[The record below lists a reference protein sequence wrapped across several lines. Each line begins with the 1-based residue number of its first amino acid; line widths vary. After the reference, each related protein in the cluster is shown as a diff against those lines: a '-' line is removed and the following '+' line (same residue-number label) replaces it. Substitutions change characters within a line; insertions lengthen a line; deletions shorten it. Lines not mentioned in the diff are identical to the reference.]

1 MDPCSSLP
9 HPADWNPIAGGGP
22 ASAFAA
28 VLAGFVFI
36 GMVYVL
42 TEGFDRYHGHTLM
55 LFMAAFVCLA
65 AGSYIEALASG
76 ETACL
81 RAWSEEMF
89 SSGLL
94 AVGSTAMLA
103 ALAWLLPTRYG
114 RDPIVRRFTITA
126 AMSIAVI
133 ASELLATA
141 AEGFLLDVPGES
153 HWRGLVGL
161 STWMIIVL
169 VLAAGLLRLAN
180 ALQDRHRVA
189 IAASAVIVFT
199 FLSLI
204 FLVPIGDIPRAEWVS
219 PAPSIV
225 VASTV
230 IPLYGG
236 ALVLAAITWALPN
249 KRSWPA
255 PEANEGAPRQ
265 RIRSGQGS
273 GLPSE

>member
-9 HPADWNPIAGGGP
+9 DPADWNPIAGGGP

-42 TEGFDRYHGHTLM
+42 TEGFDRHHGHTLM

-81 RAWSEEMF
+81 RAWSEEIF

-114 RDPIVRRFTITA
+114 RDLIVRRFTIIA
-126 AMSIAVI
+126 AISLAVI

-141 AEGFLLDVPGES
+141 AQGFLLDVPGKIY
-153 HWRGLVGL
+153 WRGLVGW
-161 STWMIIVL
+161 STWLIIAL
-169 VLAAGLLRLAN
+169 VIAAGFLRLVDAVK
-180 ALQDRHRVA
+180 DRYRVA
-189 IAASAVIVFT
+189 IAANAVIIFT
-199 FLSLI
+199 FLSLV
-204 FLVPIGDIPRAEWVS
+204 FLGPIGDIPRAQWIS
-219 PAPSIV
+219 PATWIV

-236 ALVLAAITWALPN
+236 ALAIAAITWALPN
-249 KRSWPA
+249 MRSWLDPVVKEGVPKQRTA
-255 PEANEGAPRQ
+255 SSQELASPPE
-265 RIRSGQGS
+265 
-273 GLPSE
+273 